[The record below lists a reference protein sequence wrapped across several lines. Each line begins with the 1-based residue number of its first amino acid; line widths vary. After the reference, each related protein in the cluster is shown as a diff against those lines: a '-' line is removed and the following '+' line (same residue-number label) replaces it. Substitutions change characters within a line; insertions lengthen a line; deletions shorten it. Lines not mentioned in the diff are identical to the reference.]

1 MTPRMRQVIFVDP
14 RGRSSLGKL
23 GFTKGS
29 AVVADPVEGE
39 DLAWII
45 RPGRLMTDVEVAI
58 VSNPDTVAS
67 LQRAAAEAI
76 ADTETIELR

>member
-1 MTPRMRQVIFVDP
+1 MRQVIFVDP

-39 DLAWII
+39 ALAWII
-45 RPGRLMTDVEVAI
+45 RPGRIMTDVETSIA
-58 VSNPDTVAS
+58 SNPDNVPS
-67 LQRAAAEAI
+67 LQRAGAEAI
-76 ADTETIELR
+76 AGAETIDLK